1 MDVQSVLFA
10 LLRTVVCG
18 VPADDQLKAA
28 CTPDMLDQVY
38 TLACHHD
45 LAHLVGQAVSK
56 LDLPESDALT
66 KCKQAAMQALMRYM
80 RLNYEYEQVCQT
92 LEQAQ
97 IPFIPLKGSVLRHWY
112 PEPWMRTSCDIDVL
126 VKTEDLKAAIGALV
140 EKRQYKY
147 AGPNSH
153 DVSLFAPSGV
163 HVELHFDL
171 VEEGHA
177 NLSSTVLQAVW
188 GDVTLREKYGYW
200 YEMSDE
206 FFYFYHIAHMAK
218 HFENGGCG
226 IRPFIDLWI
235 LDSIPAADHDRRD
248 ALLEKGGLLRF
259 ANVARKLSRVW
270 LGGEK
275 ADTLSQRMQEFIL
288 HGGTYGSTDN
298 RVALQ
303 QRKRGGR
310 IGYLFARVFAPYD
323 KLKGYYPILEKHPWL
338 LPVMQVRRWFMLLR
352 PDVARRAKSELAAN
366 SKLESAEADE
376 MCEFLREIGISM
388 Y

>member
-1 MDVQSVLFA
+1 
-10 LLRTVVCG
+10 
-18 VPADDQLKAA
+18 
-28 CTPDMLDQVY
+28 
-38 TLACHHD
+38 
-45 LAHLVGQAVSK
+45 
-56 LDLPESDALT
+56 
-66 KCKQAAMQALMRYM
+66 
-80 RLNYEYEQVCQT
+80 
-92 LEQAQ
+92 
-97 IPFIPLKGSVLRHWY
+97 
-112 PEPWMRTSCDIDVL
+112 MRTSCDIDVL

-366 SKLESAEADE
+366 SSLESTKADE
-376 MCEFLREIGISM
+376 MSELLREIGISM